1 MIRRSKTRGSR
12 LAALGFLVAGSAV
25 AGSACYS
32 TGSGSPP
39 RLDNFYFPVGLA
51 VPPLG
56 NALYVVNSDFDLQ
69 YNGGTVQAYD
79 LPQIRID
86 TQENINQGG
95 QSPTLLTRGI
105 YARQGLDLQPGDCP
119 GDLPTYVND
128 GSKQRQP
135 LGQTCSPPTHSEK
148 YVGHDQYGKSLSVV
162 IGAFATDLQIAKSG
176 DRLLIP
182 VRGDASLTWIDIDKT
197 GANPLTLG
205 CAADLDH
212 RCLAMAEGV
221 KNPYQAG
228 NDPNFPDT
236 NTRHLQM
243 PGEPFGMALS
253 EDGSSVVITHQ
264 NDTKTSLFST
274 GCIPA
279 LDPVTGRT
287 QHDALG
293 NVVCRGTEVAPSLD
307 FIVDGVPV
315 GGNGVTEVPHDP
327 DAFPQNVV
335 GATPLPRNAFLETS
349 RAVAEI
355 DLLRYY
361 SDQSPNVVGSN
372 DPVHQSSL
380 HRPFLLR
387 EAAFSITANA
397 SGIDSRGVVID
408 DTPRRA
414 CKLKYIDPTTKQ
426 STATPA
432 QLASCARLPAR
443 VFIANRA
450 PASIIIGD
458 IGEPATSADQ
468 TYDPDRLV
476 LFGNQ
481 PLTTGPS
488 NLYLAPIVDAQGRYA
503 LRLFIVCFD
512 SATIFVWDPEAG
524 QMENI
529 IRVGQGPFAM
539 AFDPFNMDDVAAR
552 KSVAADPSLKD
563 KDGNVIG
570 TKYNFAYIASFTQS
584 YVQVLDLSQKQPG
597 TYERVVY
604 TLGEPT
610 LPKGTN

>member
-1 MIRRSKTRGSR
+1 MIRRSKTRGTR

-32 TGSGSPP
+32 TGSGSAP

-95 QSPTLLTRGI
+95 QSPTLLSRGI

-148 YVGHDQYGKSLSVV
+148 YVGHDANGNSRSVV

-197 GANPLTLG
+197 GADPLNLG
-205 CAADLDH
+205 CAADTDH
-212 RCLAMAEGV
+212 RCLAMAPNV
-221 KNPYQAG
+221 KSPYQAG
-228 NDPNFPDT
+228 NDPNYPDT

-243 PGEPFGMALS
+243 PGEPFGMSLS

-264 NDTKTSLFST
+264 NDTMTSLFST
-274 GCIPA
+274 GCTPA

-293 NVVCRGTEVAPSLD
+293 NVVCQGTEVAPSLE
-307 FIVDGVPV
+307 FILSGVPV

-361 SDQSPNVVGSN
+361 SDQSPNVVGSP
-372 DPVHQSSL
+372 DPALQSSL

-414 CKLKYIDPTTKQ
+414 CKLKYVRNGV

-476 LFGNQ
+476 LYGNQ

-539 AFDPFNMDDVAAR
+539 AFDPFDMDAVANHEAP
-552 KSVAADPSLKD
+552 KPDPTLI
-563 KDGNVIG
+563 DGKG
-570 TKYNFAYIASFTQS
+570 QPSTKYRFAYIASFTQS
-584 YVQVLDLSQKQPG
+584 YVQVLDLSQKQPE